1 MYICARPDIEY
12 RINYILYLAV
22 PALAYLWE
30 LATLILAPFS
40 PSLDQFKP
48 NSFFRT
54 FV

>member
-1 MYICARPDIEY
+1 MYICVRPDIEY

-30 LATLILAPFS
+30 LATLILTPFS
-40 PSLDQFKP
+40 LLDQFKP
-48 NSFFRT
+48 KSFFRT